1 MSKIAQQFLDIDPWN
16 VVETGFHADRHQV
29 AESIFAVGNE
39 FMGAR
44 AYFEEGYSGDHLLGS
59 YFNGIYEY
67 DDIKPKPWPKGPIH
81 TTHYLVNG
89 VDWLF
94 TRIACGDEDLD
105 LARVRFSGFRRSLDL
120 REGVYRREFTWA
132 VKGGAKIRLVFER
145 FTSMTDPHL
154 AYQRISAIADR
165 DTELIIE
172 MGLDLGTVEHH
183 HSGGKQLWEE
193 VKATHLPMGGAIQGR
208 LPRSQ
213 QRAFASM
220 RISASTAIDR
230 EEIRRDRYVGQRF
243 LLALPAGVAISV
255 DRQVVCRTERDAT
268 VKDAAVWKVGLAE
281 LKDNGLLTWDQALAP
296 HVAYW
301 QRTWSELDVTIDGD
315 PANQQG
321 VRFCIYQLHQTY
333 HGVDPSLNI
342 AAKGLT
348 GEVYAGHTW
357 WDTETYCLPF
367 YLFNNPQAARNLLGY
382 RYRTLANA
390 IRRSASDDAVGARYP
405 MSSIDGYEGCGWW
418 AHGDLEIHVS
428 VAVAY
433 GIWHYVHVTGDQQY
447 LADEGLEMLL
457 QISRFYASRGGWGQQ
472 TGEFGLYGVMG
483 PDEFHMMVDNNCY
496 TNVMV
501 KKAFGWTL
509 DALKTVKRLDPKRYA
524 AVLKRVGLKPAEPKA
539 WATMAAKMRVPQ
551 DKKTGV
557 FEQHD
562 GYFNYPH
569 TDCAKIPPTQ
579 FPLYKHWS
587 YFRIFRTDMIKQ
599 PDVLLLHFFFG
610 SEHSLK
616 NKQANFAFY
625 EPRCS
630 HESSLSPGVHSILA
644 AELGQHAKAF
654 SYWGHAARLDLD
666 DYNRNTHEGLHT
678 TSMAAAWLN
687 VVYGFGGMRSDGDR
701 LSFTPSVP
709 KTWRSFS
716 FRVTYRG
723 SVLNV
728 ALTKKIATFTVV
740 SGSSVPITVFGKA
753 VTATAAGVS
762 VTLPKDRVG

>member
-1 MSKIAQQFLDIDPWN
+1 MSKVAQQFLDIDPWQ
-16 VVETGFHADRHQV
+16 VVETGFHPDRHQV
-29 AESIFAVGNE
+29 AESIFATGNE
-39 FMGAR
+39 FMGVR
-44 AYFEEGYSGDHLLGS
+44 AYFEEGYSGEHLLGS

-67 DDIKPKPWPKGPIH
+67 EDVQPKPWPKGPIH
-81 TTHYLVNG
+81 TTHYMVNG
-89 VDWLF
+89 IDWLF

-132 VKGGAKIRLVFER
+132 VKGGAKIRMLFER
-145 FTSMTDPHL
+145 FTSMADPHL
-154 AYQRISAIADR
+154 AYQRLTATADR
-165 DTELIIE
+165 DTDLTVE
-172 MGLDLGTVEHH
+172 MGLDLGEPGSRRFWT
-183 HSGGKQLWEE
+183 E
-193 VKATHLPMGGAIQGR
+193 VKAAHLPDGAAIQGR
-208 LPRSQ
+208 LPRSG
-213 QRAFASM
+213 QRALAAM
-220 RISASTAIDR
+220 RLSASTLLDCEEVRR
-230 EEIRRDRYVGQRF
+230 ECYVGQRF
-243 LLALPAGVAISV
+243 QLVLPKGVAVTV
-255 DRQVVCRTERDAT
+255 DRQVVCRTERDTA
-268 VKDAAVWKVGLAE
+268 VKDAAVWKAAMTE
-281 LKDNGLLTWDQALAP
+281 LKDRRVLSYAAALVP

-301 QRTWSELDVTIDGD
+301 TRTWKDLDVTIDGD

-321 VRFCIYQLHQTY
+321 VRFCIFQLHQTY
-333 HGVDPSLNI
+333 HGVDPSLNV

-348 GEVYAGHTW
+348 GQAYGGHTW

-405 MSSIDGYEGCGWW
+405 MSSIDGYEACGWW

-433 GIWHYVHVTGDQQY
+433 GIWHYVHVTGERQY
-447 LADEGLEMLL
+447 LIDEGLEMLL
-457 QISRFYASRGGWGQQ
+457 QISRFYASRGGWGQR

-509 DALKTVKRLDPKRYA
+509 DAMKDVKRLDAKRYA
-524 AVLKRVGLKPAEPKA
+524 AILKRVGLKPSEPKE
-539 WATMAAKMRVPQ
+539 WARMAAKMRVPQ
-551 DKKTGV
+551 DRTSGV

-569 TDCAKIPPTQ
+569 TDCAKIPPTE
-579 FPLYKHWS
+579 FPLYKYWS

-610 SEHSLK
+610 GEYSLA
-616 NKQANFAFY
+616 NKKANYDFY

-644 AELGQHAKAF
+644 AELGYHSKAF
-654 SYWGHAARLDLD
+654 AYWGHAARLDLD
-666 DYNRNTHEGLHT
+666 DWNRNSNEGLHT

-701 LSFTPSVP
+701 LSFAPSVP
-709 KTWRSFS
+709 KAWKSFS

-723 SVLNV
+723 SVLQV
-728 ALTKKIATFTVV
+728 AVGRKDATFTVV
-740 SGSSVPITVFGKA
+740 SGASVPITAFGKA

-762 VTLPKDRVG
+762 VALPKGRVG